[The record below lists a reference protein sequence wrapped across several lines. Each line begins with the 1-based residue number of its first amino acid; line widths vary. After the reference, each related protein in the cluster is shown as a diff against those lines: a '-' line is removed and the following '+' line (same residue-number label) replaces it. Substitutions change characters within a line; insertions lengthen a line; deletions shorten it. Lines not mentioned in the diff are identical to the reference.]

1 MKKTQAGF
9 PITELLVVVLLVA
22 GAGGWIA
29 NIVKLVAMNMDH
41 ITGML
46 LVRAVGIF
54 VVPLGVVMGFIPA

>member
-9 PITELLVVVLLVA
+9 TIAELLVVVLLVA

-29 NIVKLVAMNMDH
+29 NIVKLVAMNMDN